1 MMMMTVRDPVLLAE
15 EHWRE
20 HGWNA
25 GPQFLAA
32 LSIYRTDDMVR
43 VSNDAMLRPH
53 QLTRSRHEALA
64 VLFFSRR
71 GEMPLSRLSERLLVH
86 PTSVT
91 STVNTLQR
99 LGFVDRLSHP
109 NDRRS
114 TLARITLKGRRAM
127 KQTTRAL
134 AEDRLGLSALDER
147 EAERLFD
154 LLRRVRADAGDLKHA
169 FRRADPEGV
178 AIDPVLVA
186 ESNWESRGW
195 VARPHF
201 RAGLSIYHCAE
212 LIRQAMT
219 DAMAPHG
226 LTFVLHEALAVL
238 FFSRR
243 GEMPMG
249 KLGDRLLVHP
259 TSVTSTIDR
268 LENLELV

>member
-1 MMMMTVRDPVLLAE
+1 
-15 EHWRE
+15 
-20 HGWNA
+20 
-25 GPQFLAA
+25 
-32 LSIYRTDDMVR
+32 
-43 VSNDAMLRPH
+43 
-53 QLTRSRHEALA
+53 
-64 VLFFSRR
+64 
-71 GEMPLSRLSERLLVH
+71 MPLSRLSERLLVH

-268 LENLELV
+268 LENLELVRRMAHPTDRRATLAGITPKGRRAVASSSIRMAELRFGMTALSASQAKAVYTILARVRLSVVR